1 MVNRSEK
8 NEYECEGAN
17 CSKMYHR
24 VKHGRPQGV
33 LQELKWWVKG
43 ERKDYYSSLF
53 SDTHI
58 SLGTNDFHNHGK
70 CTLFCWPVL
79 CSYFSNICYRFGEK
93 QSIFLCSVS
102 NNMRAILS
110 RLFVLPYGSNG
121 MGSKS
126 KHVLAFLF
134 FISLTFPIL
143 HARLYA
149 WINVVYEESCET
161 FASNNLPSKGMTIT
175 KAYLVLSTQQ
185 TCNHYLYF
193 LLSHVFK
200 TWHELQNSIPSL
212 FQGATRKSLP
222 NTLLWQPPRSMY
234 S

>member
-1 MVNRSEK
+1 MWGCKLLK
-8 NEYECEGAN
+8 NVPPSGAWSAPGSPPRAEVV
-17 CSKMYHR
+17 SKGGKER
-24 VKHGRPQGV
+24 LLFIFV
-33 LQELKWWVKG
+33 LWHSHFSWDKRLSQS
-43 ERKDYYSSLF
+43 RKVHFVL
-53 SDTHI
+53 
-58 SLGTNDFHNHGK
+58 LA
-70 CTLFCWPVL
+70 CTLF
-79 CSYFSNICYRFGEK
+79 
-93 QSIFLCSVS
+93 IFFKYLLSFRREAIYIPLFCS
-102 NNMRAILS
+102 NNMRTILS

-185 TCNHYLYF
+185 TCKHCLYF

-222 NTLLWQPPRSMY
+222 NTFLWQPPRSMY
-234 S
+234 TYDLAWGP